1 MKNYQKFI
9 KIIFLIQKFDN
20 FFNILDIDNDGLGDS
35 CDPVEYLLK
44 NLNLNLKKLILGYG

>member
-44 NLNLNLKKLILGYG
+44 NSNLNLLKIILGY